1 MIVPGVHS
9 IWWNLSCKAIWDG
22 RQDYYSHSAFS
33 SRMNFWFI
41 FLWNILSLS
50 SEIKLPYK
58 LCWVKKKNQTYYGV
72 PPEYSFKQ
80 EDFVNFG
87 IWYPEYFLSFLYF
100 YLYNG

>member
-1 MIVPGVHS
+1 MDAKIITHIQPSARGWTFDLYFCETFYHS
-9 IWWNLSCKAIWDG
+9 VQKLNCLI
-22 RQDYYSHSAFS
+22 
-33 SRMNFWFI
+33 NFVE
-41 FLWNILSLS
+41 L
-50 SEIKLPYK
+50 
-58 LCWVKKKNQTYYGV
+58 KKKNQTYYGV